1 VHDAAVLAGAV
12 AAALVRRILPAG
24 ATAHPN
30 GAEATADP
38 WRDSP
43 HHRGEIHQA
52 TGVITA
58 SLHLPVGAAY
68 ARLSGHAF
76 VTGTT
81 MAVVAHD
88 VVARRLL
95 LPETPGEPHI
105 AADPSR
111 TGPSRRA
118 TDPIPPGG
126 PYGCL
131 AGFPTQ
137 TRPHRNHPRRRIDP
151 DGPGRC
157 APGCPGSPP
166 AGRLPCAAT
175 RGAGGPLPSR
185 WSGNGPPAAVV
196 HRVAR

>member
-12 AAALVRRILPAG
+12 AAALVRRILPAA
-24 ATAHPN
+24 ATAHPD

-137 TRPHRNHPRRRIDP
+137 TRPHRNHPRRRSGRSRAVRP
-151 DGPGRC
+151 RMPGFASC
-157 APGCPGSPP
+157 WAASLCCHEGCRWPV
-166 AGRLPCAAT
+166 AQ
-175 RGAGGPLPSR
+175 PLV
-185 WSGNGPPAAVV
+185 G
-196 HRVAR
+196 